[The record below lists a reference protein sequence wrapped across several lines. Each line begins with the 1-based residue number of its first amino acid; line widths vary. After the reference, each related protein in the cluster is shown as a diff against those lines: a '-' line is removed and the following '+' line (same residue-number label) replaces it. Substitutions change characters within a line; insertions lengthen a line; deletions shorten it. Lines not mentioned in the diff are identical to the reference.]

1 MCTKSSGKTGNFDFF
16 GPNLPQNEFWGRN
29 FEVLSPDLESAA
41 PIYHEF
47 FDLNFGKL
55 PNYVRYFGS
64 YNVEGVAKS
73 WWRWMEVDGA
83 GWSWVHGLVIP
94 KSQCNFY
101 HFKIRLNDYNNNGK
115 CPLSENK
122 KNQIQFFV

>member
-1 MCTKSSGKTGNFDFF
+1 MCTKFSGKTGNFDFF

-29 FEVLSPDLESAA
+29 FEILSPDLESAA

-73 WWRWMEVDGA
+73 WVEVDGG
-83 GWSWVHGLVIP
+83 GWSWVELGARFSNTQ
-94 KSQCNFY
+94 KSMRFLSFQNSV
-101 HFKIRLNDYNNNGK
+101 KRL
-115 CPLSENK
+115 
-122 KNQIQFFV
+122 Q